1 MKNLFFISI
10 IAFSMIACK
19 KNSEQLSEKK
29 STADSQQL
37 ENSKTCYLAVIGQDT
52 VKLAINDSK
61 RNITGNLDFRNAETD
76 GSAGTFGGT
85 KSGETLKLKAR
96 TIAEGNI
103 SHNDIYLLQKKG
115 KLSEGVGEILKLNDS
130 TATFANPSKI
140 DYTKSFIFNKVD
152 CK

>member
-37 ENSKTCYLAVIGQDT
+37 ENSKTCYRSVIGQNT
-52 VKLAINDSK
+52 VKLAI
-61 RNITGNLDFRNAETD
+61 
-76 GSAGTFGGT
+76 
-85 KSGETLKLKAR
+85 

-103 SHNDIYLLQKKG
+103 SHNYIYLLQKNG
-115 KLSEGVGEILKLNDS
+115 KLYEDVGEILKLNDS
-130 TATFANPSKI
+130 TTTFANPSKI
-140 DYTKSFIFNKVD
+140 DYTESFIFSKVD

>member
-29 STADSQQL
+29 STADAQQL
-37 ENSKTCYLAVIGQDT
+37 ENSKTCYRSVIGQDT
-52 VKLAINDSK
+52 VKLAI
-61 RNITGNLDFRNAETD
+61 
-76 GSAGTFGGT
+76 
-85 KSGETLKLKAR
+85 

-103 SHNDIYLLQKKG
+103 SHNDIYLLQKNG
-115 KLSEGVGEILKLNDS
+115 KLYEGVGEILKINDS
-130 TATFANPSKI
+130 TAIFANPSKI
-140 DYTKSFIFNKVD
+140 DYTKSFIFSKVI

>member
-37 ENSKTCYLAVIGQDT
+37 ENSKTCYLSVIGQDT
-52 VKLAINDSK
+52 VKFAINDSN
-61 RNITGNLDFRNAETD
+61 RNITGDLDFRSAETH
-76 GSAGTFGGT
+76 GSDGTFSVT
-85 KSGETLKLKAR
+85 KSGDTLKLKAR

-103 SHNDIYLLQKKG
+103 SHNDIY
-115 KLSEGVGEILKLNDS
+115 
-130 TATFANPSKI
+130 F
-140 DYTKSFIFNKVD
+140 
-152 CK
+152 